1 MIEITMSIDFIGGH
15 TYEGLFN
22 DVKFRL
28 ECKYMGSKLICSNL
42 ITEPCVDRTELICM
56 SRRCGYV
63 DI

>member
-1 MIEITMSIDFIGGH
+1 MVVIIVIDITLSIDFSEGH

-28 ECKYMGSKLICSNL
+28 ECKYSGSKLICSNQA
-42 ITEPCVDRTELICM
+42 ELICM
-56 SRRCGYV
+56 FRRCGYV

>member
-1 MIEITMSIDFIGGH
+1 MIEITMSIDFEKGH

-28 ECKYMGSKLICSNL
+28 ECEYKGNKLICNNL
-42 ITEPCVDRTELICM
+42 MTEHADRGELICM
-56 SRRCGYV
+56 FRRCGYV